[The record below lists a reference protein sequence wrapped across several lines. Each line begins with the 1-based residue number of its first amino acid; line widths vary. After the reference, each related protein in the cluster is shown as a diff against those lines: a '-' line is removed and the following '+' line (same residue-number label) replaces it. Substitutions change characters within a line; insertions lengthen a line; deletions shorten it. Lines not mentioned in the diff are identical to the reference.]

1 MYSRDRPSTS
11 IVALPAAGAACPQ
24 PVLCSTSSPPVLSD
38 PPLALL
44 GDPPLA
50 LLGVPPVE
58 IAIPPVP
65 LADPPLEVTAP
76 PVPLA
81 DPPLE
86 TRAPP
91 LEGFTLPPL
100 PRSSPS
106 GELQPGAAASV
117 IETSTRVTDGKEA
130 WIFIGASP
138 SVIGYSSRYGRQN
151 CPLLSAICQH

>member
-24 PVLCSTSSPPVLSD
+24 PVLGSTSSPPVLSD

-58 IAIPPVP
+58 IAI
-65 LADPPLEVTAP
+65 P

-130 WIFIGASP
+130 WIFIGAS
-138 SVIGYSSRYGRQN
+138 
-151 CPLLSAICQH
+151 